1 MNRDCAQLCA
11 HPAPHRASRAAVSSA
26 ARPRSAGLPLSA
38 GLRTGAVVA
47 LLLICIAPRQAVC
60 QFARQPELLSRP
72 ASVVL
77 VARLETLSLAAIPT
91 VNVSSLSSGAMPVP
105 GSLSI
110 TTSWALPR
118 NLTTLRLTVYR
129 NTSFPDRVVPSLGD
143 KESKESPDTIA
154 LTPEPAAPLSGQTV
168 LIQGSGDSNQATSRT
183 DHLQIAPST
192 NIVGQKVT
200 GEGGVNRA
208 PQLTFVVQAL

>member
-26 ARPRSAGLPLSA
+26 ACPRSAGLPLSA

-77 VARLETLSLAAIPT
+77 VARLETLSLTAIPA

-168 LIQGSGDSNQATSRT
+168 LIQGSGDSNQATTRT